1 MTHPRNTL
9 GLKENAKAKAKNTE
23 TKVETAIRQLLKDSK
38 PITYNSVARAAGVSL
53 AWCYR
58 NENFRKRIAHL
69 REKTASLPK
78 PSVPQ
83 NERLTDASK
92 DALLET
98 FKRRIADQNKEIT
111 ELRKQ
116 LEVAYGEIAKHSKIT
131 KSEKK
136 VESKAF

>member
-1 MTHPRNTL
+1 MTHLRNTL
-9 GLKENAKAKAKNTE
+9 GLKENAKTKSKNTE
-23 TKVETAIRQLLKDSK
+23 SKVESALRQMLKEGK

-58 NENFRKRIAHL
+58 NESFRKRIAHL
-69 REKTASLPK
+69 REKTAALPK
-78 PSVPQ
+78 SSVPQ

-98 FKRRIADQNKEIT
+98 FKRRIADQNREIG

-116 LEVAYGEIAKHSKIT
+116 LEVAYGQVAKYSKMT
-131 KSEKK
+131 KSEKIA
-136 VESKAF
+136 ESKSI